1 MVATVT
7 QVSLLTLKNMLSWI
21 PALSVFP
28 ERTYLLFCCAV
39 TGGDFSNRDGSGS
52 KSIYGKYF
60 DDENF
65 ILKHYGPGWVCMANA
80 GKDTNGSQFYI
91 TTIRTSWL
99 DGKHTCFGKV
109 LQGMKVVKHIEGL
122 NTDEKDHPD
131 QTVVISDSGLEEGFN
146 WPFTVSKTGVTV

>member
-1 MVATVT
+1 MCYHE
-7 QVSLLTLKNMLSWI
+7 SLSCRFSPCLLN
-21 PALSVFP
+21 
-28 ERTYLLFCCAV
+28 LLFCCAL

-91 TTIRTSWL
+91 TTVKTSWL

-109 LQGMKVVKHIEGL
+109 LQGMKVVKEIEGL
-122 NTDEKDHPD
+122 NTDEKDQPH
-131 QTVVISDSGLEEGFN
+131 QTVVITDSGLEEGFK
-146 WPFTVSKTGVTV
+146 WPFQVSKLGVTA